1 MGYCQSCGAEIG
13 PGLAKCNYCG
23 AALAVPPPPPRVAH
37 PMHPVG
43 YAPVQQPMVVGVEQ
57 KSKLVA
63 GLLAI
68 FLGALGIHNF
78 YLGFTGKA
86 VTQLLITVCTC
97 GYGGLIIGIWG
108 LVEGIMILSG
118 RINKDARGVPLKD

>member
-1 MGYCQSCGAEIG
+1 M
-13 PGLAKCNYCG
+13 
-23 AALAVPPPPPRVAH
+23 VA
-37 PMHPVG
+37 
-43 YAPVQQPMVVGVEQ
+43 GVEQ

-68 FLGALGIHNF
+68 FLGFLGIHNF

-97 GYGGLIIGIWG
+97 GYGGLIIGIWA
-108 LVEGIMILSG
+108 LIEGIMILSG
-118 RINKDARGVPLKD
+118 NINTDARGVPLKD